1 MKLSEAEWGEVK
13 EAYETS
19 DMRVVEICAS
29 YDVSPATL
37 YAYARRH
44 NWLKR
49 NQKKSRPKGQDFRA
63 RLATLLDMKLNALE
77 ADLPHVKATDLTAI
91 ANLLK
96 LFDKANEK
104 PGANEAEPHI
114 RADQVAAM
122 RRRIMTRIDALRDNA
137 K

>member
-1 MKLSEAEWGEVK
+1 MKLSDAEWGEIK

-37 YAYARRH
+37 YAYARRN
-44 NWLKR
+44 NWVKR
-49 NQKKSRPKGQDFRA
+49 NQKKKAQSGQDFRA

-77 ADLPHVKATDLTAI
+77 ADLTHVKATDLTAI

-104 PGANEAEPHI
+104 PGANEAAPQI
-114 RADQVAAM
+114 RPDQVAAM
-122 RRRIMTRIDALRDNA
+122 RQRILKRIDALRDNA